1 MTQSIIAADL
11 DAYENVMWFTSS
23 YLIVMA
29 SLAPLVGRLAMIFS
43 PGNLVLGSAIFFAAG
58 AIASSQARTFGFFIF
73 GRVLTGVG
81 GGGVITLSM
90 ILILQLTSKKRRGVF
105 IGLTNAVR
113 PGTSRVLTIQLLTGN
128 RLGIHHWTFNWR
140 CCLWCASFGHRM
152 GMSQLPTADAP
163 LIGANISGRGHC
175 FGCKRP
181 LESSLV
187 SGSILAFQTYLLT
200 GLQRIRPYCRSLPP
214 LTTPVPLPW

>member
-1 MTQSIIAADL
+1 MSGMTMTQSIIAADL

-58 AIASSQARTFGFFIF
+58 AIASSQARTFGFFVF

-113 PGTSRVLTIQLLTGN
+113 PGTSHVPTIQFADGQPFRDSPLDFQQALLFMVLFFRPWDGYV
-128 RLGIHHWTFNWR
+128 
-140 CCLWCASFGHRM
+140 
-152 GMSQLPTADAP
+152 PTS
-163 LIGANISGRGHC
+163 NS
-175 FGCKRP
+175 
-181 LESSLV
+181 
-187 SGSILAFQTYLLT
+187 
-200 GLQRIRPYCRSLPP
+200 
-214 LTTPVPLPW
+214 